1 MMIKLKKT
9 KIDRNS
15 LAIKWHVPYAYI
27 IPAIAVMLCIVF
39 YPLIYGFWLSTT
51 NMSLKTFKNPDFIAL
66 KNYAK
71 LLQDTEF
78 LRTFGRTIIW
88 TFVNVFFHVTIGL
101 SLALLLNRKL
111 PGKALIRLLL
121 IIPWAVPQYIS
132 ALTWRGMLNKQYG
145 VINILLRRVGL
156 EPVAWLTNPDMVFV
170 GAILTN
176 IWLGFSFMMMISLGG
191 LQSIPTELFEAADI
205 DGASSLQK
213 FKNITLPLL
222 KPVLT
227 PSIILGTVWTFNM
240 VNVIFIIA
248 GGYGN
253 AKTQILVTAVY
264 RTAFSFYRY
273 GYGAA
278 YSVVIFLILVLFGLI
293 YMKGAKATEGVE

>member
-1 MMIKLKKT
+1 MARIKKMKM
-9 KIDRNS
+9 DSNS
-15 LAIKWHVPYAYI
+15 LAIKRHTPYVYV
-27 IPAIAVMLCIVF
+27 IPAIIIMIAIVL
-39 YPLIYGFWLSTT
+39 YPLLYGFWLSLT
-51 NMSLKTFKNPDFIAL
+51 NMSLKTFKNPDFIAFR
-66 KNYAK
+66 NYVK
-71 LLQDTEF
+71 LLSDTEF
-78 LRTFGRTIIW
+78 LRTFGRTIVW
-88 TFVNVFFHVTIGL
+88 TVVNVFFHVTIGL

-111 PGKALIRLLL
+111 PGKSLIRLML
-121 IIPWAVPQYIS
+121 IIPWAIPQYIS

-145 VINILLRRVGL
+145 VINIVLTRMGI

-191 LQSIPTELFEAADI
+191 LQSIPVELFEAADI
-205 DGASSLQK
+205 DGASALQK
-213 FKNITLPLL
+213 FKNITVPLL
-222 KPVLT
+222 KPVMT

-253 AKTQILVTAVY
+253 AKTQILVTSVY

-278 YSVVIFLILVLFGLI
+278 YSVVIFLILLIFGLV
-293 YMKGAKATEGVE
+293 YMKGSKATEGVE

>member
-1 MMIKLKKT
+1 MSRKKKAKL
-9 KIDRNS
+9 DGNS
-15 LAIKWHVPYAYI
+15 LAIKRHTPYVYI
-27 IPAIAVMLCIVF
+27 IPAVIIMIVIVL
-39 YPLIYGFWLSTT
+39 YPLLYGFWLSVT
-51 NMSLKTFKNPDFIAL
+51 NMSLKTFKHPEFIAL
-66 KNYAK
+66 RNYIK
-71 LLQDTEF
+71 LLGDTEF
-78 LRTFGRTIIW
+78 LSTFGRTIVW
-88 TFVNVFFHVTIGL
+88 TVVNVFFHVTIGL

-111 PGKALIRLLL
+111 PGKAFLRLLL
-121 IIPWAVPQYIS
+121 IIPWAIPQYIS

-145 VINILLRRVGL
+145 VINIVLTRLGI
-156 EPVAWLTNPDMVFV
+156 EPVAWLTNPEMVFV

-191 LQSIPTELFEAADI
+191 LQSIPIELYEAADI
-205 DGASSLQK
+205 DGARSFQK
-213 FKNITLPLL
+213 LRTITLPLL
-222 KPVLT
+222 KPVMT

-253 AKTQILVTAVY
+253 AKTQILVTSVY

-278 YSVVIFLILVLFGLI
+278 YSVVIFLILVIFGLI
-293 YMKGAKATEGVE
+293 YMRGSKATEGVE